1 MAKFVAN
8 KLPADA
14 FELLKAGNLV
24 AKQNRVVQVVTV
36 GPEGWPNAGML
47 SYADVIANDAN
58 SIHLAT
64 WGDGECAS
72 DLRRNRKITLL
83 VIDQDM
89 AYYVR
94 GEGVEVHP
102 EGETLTD
109 VNHSGGDSA
118 LAFFQI
124 AVKQVLEDRVPTA
137 RVLGGVTFEG
147 SEVEQIAHDAILK
160 RLESI

>member
-1 MAKFVAN
+1 MANVVAE
-8 KLPADA
+8 KLPHDA
-14 FELLKAGNLV
+14 LELLKAGNLA

-47 SYADVIANDAN
+47 SYADVIAGDESN
-58 SIHLAT
+58 IHLAT

-72 DLRRNRKITLL
+72 DLRRNPKITLL
-83 VIDQDM
+83 VIDHDM

-94 GEGVEVHP
+94 GEGAEVHP

-109 VNHSGGDSA
+109 VNQAGGDSA
-118 LAFFQI
+118 LAFFHI

-147 SEVEQIAHDAILK
+147 SDSEQIAHDAILK